1 MVCDPRRFPD
11 VWNDVRF
18 DNKEHIRTNLTMSEW
33 LVSGYVGND
42 DVGGIFSDAVDTLRT
57 YVGVV
62 LGAASAVNLVGQ
74 VTM

>member
-1 MVCDPRRFPD
+1 MVCDLRRFPD

-18 DNKEHIRTNLTMSEW
+18 DNKEHIRTNLTKSEW
-33 LVSGYVGND
+33 LVSGYVGDD
-42 DVGGIFSDAVDTLRT
+42 DVGGIVCDAVDTLRT

-62 LGAASAVNLVGQ
+62 LSAASSVNLLGE